1 VFWRIGAAALAA
13 GVVCA
18 ALRFALLGSSALVVL
33 IVGAVT
39 YGAVYAAAIMVAG
52 VLDASE
58 WSLVRRLLR
67 RERMAV
73 RTNVAC

>member
-1 VFWRIGAAALAA
+1 MFWRIGAAALGA

-18 ALRFALLGSSALVVL
+18 ALRFALLGSSPLVVL

-39 YGAVYAAAIMVAG
+39 YGAAYAAAIMVAG

>member
-1 VFWRIGAAALAA
+1 
-13 GVVCA
+13 
-18 ALRFALLGSSALVVL
+18 VL